1 MIWGLGSFA
10 RVSGNQMTLFVIL
23 MTVLIPLSFLL
34 IKTMNLM
41 LLGDSYARNLG
52 LNIKRARLLVITSAG
67 VLTAIVTAYCGPIIF
82 LGLARSAFMPG
93 HISNFRPSDFNA
105 CGLIRRCGVGVDL

>member
-1 MIWGLGSFA
+1 
-10 RVSGNQMTLFVIL
+10 
-23 MTVLIPLSFLL
+23 
-34 IKTMNLM
+34 M

-52 LNIKRARLLVITSAG
+52 LNIKRARLLVIT
-67 VLTAIVTAYCGPIIF
+67 CGGPYGDCHGLLRTYYL
-82 LGLARSAFMPG
+82 LGASRSAFMPG